1 MGNLPTSTTP
11 PHSPI
16 NSPAMASFV
25 TNQLILHPL
34 VNDSLKVASTT
45 VGRDKAYRTVQY
57 AARALAWY
65 YAQRGYPKEAVAQMS
80 AIKSALGTTRKVM
93 RLGKPME
100 HFQAA
105 VKAMTL
111 ADPILRVL
119 AISRQLGYAFYLI
132 NDALV
137 WAHSAKIKVYAKD
150 RFARISVN
158 ASRFWAIGIASSILS
173 GLYKLRDVQVRQ
185 ARIQKAGTLATPEK
199 EADRKVEIK
208 ALRTQ
213 YYATRYQLIQDL
225 CDFTLPMSSL
235 GYFNLNEGVLGV
247 AGLISS
253 LMGLQT
259 QKRKVLG
266 K

>member
-65 YAQRGYPKEAVAQMS
+65 YAQRGYPREAVAQMS

-150 RFARISVN
+150 RFARI
-158 ASRFWAIGIASSILS
+158 
-173 GLYKLRDVQVRQ
+173 
-185 ARIQKAGTLATPEK
+185 QKAGTLATPEK